1 MSRARNAH
9 ERAMELLDFAGVLL
23 AILFALFIAF
33 YGGLF
38 L

>member
-1 MSRARNAH
+1 VTRTRNAH
-9 ERAMELLDFAGVLL
+9 DQAMRLLDFAGFLL
-23 AILFALFIAF
+23 AILFALFVAF

>member
-1 MSRARNAH
+1 MTARRNAH
-9 ERAMELLDFAGVLL
+9 ERAMELLDLAGVLL
-23 AILFALFIAF
+23 AILFALLLAI

>member
-1 MSRARNAH
+1 VSRARNAH

-23 AILFALFIAF
+23 AILFALFVAF

>member
-1 MSRARNAH
+1 MSRTAH
-9 ERAMELLDFAGVLL
+9 ERAMHALDVAGIVLGL
-23 AILFALFIAF
+23 LFALFVAI

>member
-1 MSRARNAH
+1 MTRHRNAH
-9 ERAMELLDFAGVLL
+9 ERAMELLDYAGVLL
-23 AILFALFIAF
+23 AILFALFVAF

>member
-1 MSRARNAH
+1 MSRPRNAH
-9 ERAMELLDFAGVLL
+9 EQAMELLDLAGVLL
-23 AILFALFIAF
+23 AILFALFLAF

>member
-1 MSRARNAH
+1 MARRNAH
-9 ERAMELLDFAGVLL
+9 ERAMELLDLAGVLL
-23 AILFALFIAF
+23 VFLFALLLSI

>member
-1 MSRARNAH
+1 VSARRNAH
-9 ERAMELLDFAGVLL
+9 EQALQLLDLVGFAL
-23 AILFALFIAF
+23 ALLFALLLAF

>member
-1 MSRARNAH
+1 MARRNAH
-9 ERAMELLDFAGVLL
+9 ERAMELLDFAGAML
-23 AILFALFIAF
+23 AILFALFVAF

>member
-1 MSRARNAH
+1 MSRPRNAH
-9 ERAMELLDFAGVLL
+9 EQAMMLLDYAGVLL
-23 AILFALFIAF
+23 AILFALLLAF